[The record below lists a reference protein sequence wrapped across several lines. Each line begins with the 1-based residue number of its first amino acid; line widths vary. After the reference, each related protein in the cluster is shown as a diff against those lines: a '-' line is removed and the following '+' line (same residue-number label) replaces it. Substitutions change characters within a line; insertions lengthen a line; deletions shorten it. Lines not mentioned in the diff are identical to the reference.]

1 MLSSKQPSL
10 DHTEFSGFTDL
21 SWYLDPQVTFDW
33 VPEAQLEAQL
43 LHAQRDLT
51 EGHTP
56 VGIKYG
62 VRNSSILLKMNPKGL
77 RVHPGASHP
86 AKVGLRFRVWD

>member
-33 VPEAQLEAQL
+33 VPRSRAGGTVSSC
-43 LHAQRDLT
+43 T
-51 EGHTP
+51 EGPH
-56 VGIKYG
+56 
-62 VRNSSILLKMNPKGL
+62 
-77 RVHPGASHP
+77 
-86 AKVGLRFRVWD
+86 